1 MNPLHRKPNSLWS
14 ILLAGGEGERTRPF
28 IERWLGRHKPK
39 QYCTFVGTRS
49 LFQHTVDRADRLS
62 QAERRLVV
70 AADSHREDVLSQ
82 MEGRVPGRILFQP
95 ENRGTVPGVFLP
107 LTYVLA
113 EDPEA
118 TVVVYPSDHFVYP
131 EGVFLGAVADAV
143 AVLERVPQLA
153 ILLGV
158 VPDNPEP
165 DYGWIL
171 PGPEV
176 GMAVGEHR
184 ARSVARFLEKPA
196 NGTAKQAMVRGGLW
210 NTLVIVAKA
219 TSLWSLGRQCF
230 PRVMELFQW
239 LAMSLDTAQESEV
252 RESMYRMMPVRDF
265 SKHLLQRVPEMLAV
279 LELRGVLWS
288 DWGRPERIDATL
300 RQIGREPAFP
310 VECVLAS

>member
-1 MNPLHRKPNSLWS
+1 MSASQRTLKGPWS

-28 IERWLGRHKPK
+28 IERWLGEHKPK

-62 QAERRLVV
+62 HPERRVVV
-70 AADSHREDVLSQ
+70 AAESHREDVRSQ
-82 MEGRVPGRILFQP
+82 MEGRAPGRILFQP
-95 ENRGTVPGVFLP
+95 ENRGTAPGVFLP

-131 EGVFLGAVADAV
+131 EGAFLGAVADAV
-143 AVLERVPQLA
+143 AVLERTPQRA
-153 ILLGV
+153 VLLGV
-158 VPDNPEP
+158 VPESPEP

-184 ARSVARFLEKPA
+184 VRSVARFLEKPE
-196 NGTAKQAMVRGGLW
+196 NGSAKRAMAHGGLW

-219 TSLWSLGRQCF
+219 KALWSLGRQCF

-239 LAMSLDTAQESEV
+239 LAMSLGTAQETEV
-252 RESMYRMMPVRDF
+252 RESIYRMMPVRDF
-265 SKHLLQRVPEMLAV
+265 SSHLLQRVPEMLAV
-279 LELRGVLWS
+279 LELGGVLWS
-288 DWGRPERIDATL
+288 DWGRPERIDRTL
-300 RQIGREPAFP
+300 RQIGRKPAFP
-310 VECVLAS
+310 AEYVLAS

>member
-1 MNPLHRKPNSLWS
+1 MSASQRLLNCPWS

-28 IERWLGRHKPK
+28 IERWLGEHKPK

-62 QAERRLVV
+62 HAERRVVV
-70 AADSHREDVLSQ
+70 AAESHREDVWSQ
-82 MEGRVPGRILFQP
+82 MEGRAPGRILFQP
-95 ENRGTVPGVFLP
+95 ENRGTAPGVFLP

-131 EGVFLGAVADAV
+131 EGAFLGAVAEAV
-143 AVLERVPQLA
+143 AVLEHAPQLA
-153 ILLGV
+153 VLLGV
-158 VPDNPEP
+158 VPEGPEA

-176 GMAVGEHR
+176 GLVGEHR
-184 ARSVARFLEKPA
+184 VHSVAHFLEKPA
-196 NGTAKQAMVRGGLW
+196 NETAKQAMARGGLW

-219 TSLWSLGRQCF
+219 KSLWSIGRQCF

-239 LAMSLDTAQESEV
+239 LAMSLGTAQETEV

-265 SKHLLQRVPEMLAV
+265 SRHLLQRVPEMLAV
-279 LELRGVLWS
+279 MELRGVLWS
-288 DWGRPERIDATL
+288 DWGRPERIDRTL

-310 VECVLAS
+310 AEYVLAS